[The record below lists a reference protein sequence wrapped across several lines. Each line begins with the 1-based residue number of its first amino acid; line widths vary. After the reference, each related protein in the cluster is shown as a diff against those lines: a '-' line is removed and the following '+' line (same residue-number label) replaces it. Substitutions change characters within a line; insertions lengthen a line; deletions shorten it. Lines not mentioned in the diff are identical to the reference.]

1 MKMFKLTNL
10 LVISI
15 IVLLLSSCTY
25 RLVDFTVISSKN
37 VDIGVDRTKGVQTEG
52 KKSYF
57 LGFGWNIKDA
67 LDIAIETAG
76 PEYDMLID
84 GVVTYSSYPFV
95 SVVEVKGVAVKSV
108 ELKAA
113 LGEKGFENWCRTN
126 NVFDPKTAEVISD

>member
-1 MKMFKLTNL
+1 MFKLTNL
-10 LVISI
+10 LTISI
-15 IVLLLSSCTY
+15 IVWSLSSCTY

-37 VDIGVDRTKGVQTEG
+37 VDIGVDRTKGKQTEG

-67 LDIAIETAG
+67 LDIAIEAAG

-113 LGEKGFENWCRTN
+113 LGEKGFEKWSKTH
-126 NVFDPKTAEVISD
+126 NVFDPKTAEVNSD